1 MVYALWRAQESRIE
15 QHTHVSLRSAM
26 STLTK
31 APNTWSIQRLT
42 TGLSSPTRW
51 VGKVLKQRFRRAGLK
66 PHRLA
71 LDPGHLHV
79 WSGGKGTETLVLLHG
94 FGGSC
99 IWQWADMVGELAKH
113 YRLLVPDLLWFG
125 ESDGCHAERSL
136 ETQGHAI
143 RMLLKEVGEPVH
155 LAGISYGG
163 FVSYLIANDY
173 PDLVRSL
180 TLIDC
185 PATVMSTADYQQI
198 LKRFNIPNMNQ
209 LLVPDEPNT
218 IPQLMAL
225 AYHRPPPLPRFAWR
239 DAHHTL
245 FSQHTDE
252 RIALLN
258 NLIDYLDHPHSEKER
273 QHPVLIIWGEHDL
286 LFPLELA
293 KKLQTHLGA
302 RAKLEVIPDTAH
314 APIVEAPKVIN
325 TLLIEFLARQK
336 AIA

>member
-1 MVYALWRAQESRIE
+1 MN
-15 QHTHVSLRSAM
+15 
-26 STLTK
+26 TLTK
-31 APNTWSIQRLT
+31 APNPWSIQRFA
-42 TGLSSPTRW
+42 TGLRSPTRW
-51 VGKVLKQRFRRAGLK
+51 VRKLLKQRFRRAGLK

-71 LDPGHLHV
+71 LELGHLHV

-125 ESDGCHAERSL
+125 ESDGCQAERSL
-136 ETQGHAI
+136 ETQGRAI
-143 RMLLKEVGEPVH
+143 RKLLAEVGEPVH

-173 PDLVRSL
+173 PELVHSL

-185 PATVMSTADYQQI
+185 PATVMSTDDYQQI
-198 LKRFNIPNMNQ
+198 LQRFNIPNMNQ
-209 LLVPDEPNT
+209 LLVPDEPRT
-218 IPQLMAL
+218 IPDLMAL

-239 DAHHTL
+239 DAHDHL
-245 FSQHTDE
+245 FTQHTAE
-252 RIALLN
+252 RIALLD
-258 NLIDYLDHPHSEKER
+258 NLIDYLDHPHSEKVR
-273 QHPVLIIWGEHDL
+273 QHPVLILWGEHDL
-286 LFPLELA
+286 LFPVELA
-293 KKLQTHLGA
+293 QRLHDHLGA
-302 RAKLEVIPDTAH
+302 RAELQIIPNTAH

-325 TLLIEFLARQK
+325 NLLIEFLARQK